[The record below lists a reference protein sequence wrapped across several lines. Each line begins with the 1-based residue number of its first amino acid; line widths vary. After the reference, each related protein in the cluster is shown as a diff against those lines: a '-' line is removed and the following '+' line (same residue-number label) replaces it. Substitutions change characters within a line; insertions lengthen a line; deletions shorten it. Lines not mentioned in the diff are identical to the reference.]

1 MWADF
6 IEALTNTVINDSI
19 YFYLLLLKLCGAV
32 CPERNRTEKETNNE
46 AYNNSGFCLCL
57 FFFLRI
63 TCLWFDGNSHTVLCI
78 VSWACPAVFNKA
90 DFLSQFK
97 LSLFLETRQFIFYK

>member
-19 YFYLLLLKLCGAV
+19 YFYLLLFKLCGAV

-57 FFFLRI
+57 FFFYV
-63 TCLWFDGNSHTVLCI
+63 SHVYGLMEIATLYC
-78 VSWACPAVFNKA
+78 A
-90 DFLSQFK
+90 L
-97 LSLFLETRQFIFYK
+97 